1 MINLKKNILIF
12 LMIASLI
19 FTIVLSLIFSYKN
32 YNKDISEVKNNLAI
46 YVKLYNDSFSLDE
59 EGAIEFSNLLEGV
72 EVTFLSLEGVV
83 IGSSNPKITGDLSEL
98 EEVKEV
104 LENGKGESIRN
115 SLVENKKMVFY
126 SEAKDTFIIRL
137 GFVLFSTFT
146 YFLDYVPS
154 ILWFLIIILIVNFL
168 LSFIIVDTNLK
179 FVQKYMIR
187 SLRSDETIVDAKYIE
202 MTDIATTLN
211 NYKLIV
217 EEKFKK
223 FEDNS
228 KIISIVLDSM
238 ENGIVIFKSFSDVL
252 FINKTASKLLEYFED
267 DVYLMYLLED
277 DELNQIIIKKENSV
291 IYRVIDDNEY
301 AFSFSFSKEFSVLL
315 ITDVTLI
322 RKAEKSKNEFI
333 SNVTHEMNTPL
344 TSIRG
349 FAELLLTGQLPKNK
363 IDNAA
368 QTILKQ
374 SDRLKNLISS
384 IINFSA
390 IDNDELPSYDVNI
403 SEIAKN
409 TVSSMEPL
417 IKERKIELT
426 LNIEENIFIKSRKE
440 RIVEIFS
447 NLISNAIRY
456 NKDEGKLYIEISKD
470 DVPKIIV
477 EDTGIGISKENM
489 GRVFDRFYTV
499 DTSHS
504 GIGGGFGLGLAIVKK
519 LAQKAG
525 WKINLTSEVNKGTKF
540 EIIFYGNKKCIKE

>member
-1 MINLKKNILIF
+1 M
-12 LMIASLI
+12 
-19 FTIVLSLIFSYKN
+19 
-32 YNKDISEVKNNLAI
+32 AI

>member
-1 MINLKKNILIF
+1 MIL
-12 LMIASLI
+12 
-19 FTIVLSLIFSYKN
+19 
-32 YNKDISEVKNNLAI
+32 
-46 YVKLYNDSFSLDE
+46 
-59 EGAIEFSNLLEGV
+59 
-72 EVTFLSLEGVV
+72 
-83 IGSSNPKITGDLSEL
+83 
-98 EEVKEV
+98 
-104 LENGKGESIRN
+104 
-115 SLVENKKMVFY
+115 
-126 SEAKDTFIIRL
+126 
-137 GFVLFSTFT
+137 
-146 YFLDYVPS
+146 
-154 ILWFLIIILIVNFL
+154 
-168 LSFIIVDTNLK
+168 
-179 FVQKYMIR
+179 

-202 MTDIATTLN
+202 MTNIATTLN

-223 FEDNS
+223 FEDDS
-228 KIISIVLDSM
+228 KIISIVLDSI

-252 FINKTASKLLEYFED
+252 FINKTASTLLKYFED

-277 DELNQIIIKKENSV
+277 EELNQIIIKKENKV
-291 IYRVIDDNEY
+291 IYRVIEGNEY

-344 TSIRG
+344 TSIMG
-349 FAELLLTGQLPKNK
+349 FAELLLTGQLSKNK

-374 SDRLKNLISS
+374 SDRLKNLIAS

-409 TVSSMEPL
+409 TVSTMTPL
-417 IKERKIELT
+417 IEEKRIDLT
-426 LNIEENIFIKSRKE
+426 LNIEEGVFIKSRQE

-456 NKDEGKLYIEISKD
+456 NKDEGKLYIEISKN

-489 GRVFDRFYTV
+489 ERVFDRFYTV

-504 GIGGGFGLGLAIVKK
+504 GIDGGFGLGLAIVKK

-525 WKINLTSEVNKGTKF
+525 WKINLTSEVDKGTKF
-540 EIIFYGNKKCIKE
+540 EIIFYGNKKCVKE

>member
-1 MINLKKNILIF
+1 MKKNILIF

-19 FTIVLSLIFSYKN
+19 FTVALGLIFTYKN
-32 YNKDISEVKNNLAI
+32 YNKNISDIKNNFAN
-46 YVKLYNDSFSLDE
+46 YAKLYDGSFSLDN
-59 EGAIEFSNLLEGV
+59 EGASELSDLLEGV
-72 EVTFLSLEGVV
+72 EVIFLSLEGIV
-83 IGSSNPKITGDLSEL
+83 IGSSNSKISGDLSEFEEIKETL
-98 EEVKEV
+98 ESD
-104 LENGKGESIRN
+104 KGNSVRN
-115 SLVENKKMVFY
+115 SLIENKKMVFY
-126 SEAKDTFIIRL
+126 SEVKDTFIIRF
-137 GFVLFSTFT
+137 GIVISSPFA
-146 YFLDYVPS
+146 YFLDYTPS
-154 ILWFLIIILIVNFL
+154 ILWFLIVVLIANFL

-202 MTDIATTLN
+202 MTNIATTLN

-223 FEDNS
+223 FEDDS
-228 KIISIVLDSM
+228 KIISIVLDSI

-252 FINKTASKLLEYFED
+252 FINKTASTLLKYFED

-277 DELNQIIIKKENSV
+277 EELNQIIIKKENKV
-291 IYRVIDDNEY
+291 IYRVIEGNEY

-344 TSIRG
+344 TSIMG
-349 FAELLLTGQLPKNK
+349 FAELLLTGQLSKNK

-374 SDRLKNLISS
+374 SDRLKNLIAS

-409 TVSSMEPL
+409 TVSTMIPL
-417 IKERKIELT
+417 IEEKRIDLT
-426 LNIEENIFIKSRKE
+426 LNIEEGVFIKSRQE

-456 NKDEGKLYIEISKD
+456 NKHEGKLYIEISKNEA
-470 DVPKIIV
+470 PKIIV

-489 GRVFDRFYTV
+489 ERVFDRFYTV

-525 WKINLTSEVNKGTKF
+525 WKINLTSEVDKGTKF
-540 EIIFYGNKKCIKE
+540 EIIFYDNQNL